1 MIDFVQ
7 GTLFSIDNDSV
18 IVNVNGIGYKIYVTR
33 PESYKSLL
41 NQSCMI
47 YTHHHMREDWM
58 GLFGFNNIEERH
70 LFRLL
75 LSVSGIGPKGA
86 LAIIAQSLPSQIIN
100 AILTEDEKTLVKM
113 PGIGKKTA
121 QRIILDLK
129 DKLKGVDLVMPTTDN
144 MSLLE
149 KDEGNRD
156 CNDLKI
162 ALKSLGYQD
171 YEINKILIALSDE
184 IISGESIDSLIKKSL
199 KLLLKG

>member
-18 IVNVNGIGYKIYVTR
+18 IVNVSGIGYKVYVTQ
-33 PESYKSLL
+33 PESYQPLL
-41 NQSCMI
+41 NQSCLI
-47 YTHHHMREDWM
+47 YTHHHIREDWM
-58 GLFGFNNIEERH
+58 GLYGFKDTEERH

-75 LSVSGIGPKGA
+75 LNVSGIGPKGA
-86 LAIIAQSLPSQIIN
+86 LAIIAQSNPTLIIN
-100 AILTEDEKTLVKM
+100 AIVTEDEKTLVKM

-129 DKLKGVDLVMPTTDN
+129 DKVKGISLVIPISDNTAIVNNDNVLQGSELKT
-144 MSLLE
+144 
-149 KDEGNRD
+149 
-156 CNDLKI
+156 

-171 YEINKILIALSDE
+171 YEINKVLITLSDE
-184 IISGESIDSLIKKSL
+184 ITCGESIDSLIKKSL